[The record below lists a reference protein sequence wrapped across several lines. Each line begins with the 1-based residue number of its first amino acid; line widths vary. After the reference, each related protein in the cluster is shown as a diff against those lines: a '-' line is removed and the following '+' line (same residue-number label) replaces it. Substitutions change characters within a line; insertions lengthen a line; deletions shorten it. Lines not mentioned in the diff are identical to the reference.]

1 MYKWWGFECM
11 SKHIVGTT
19 IRLAQVLQISTHI
32 ETKQGGFSQ
41 IEIDISTHIKACQF

>member
-1 MYKWWGFECM
+1 MHKWWGFESM

-32 ETKQGGFSQ
+32 KTKQGGFSQ
-41 IEIDISTHIKACQF
+41 IEINIGTHIKACQF